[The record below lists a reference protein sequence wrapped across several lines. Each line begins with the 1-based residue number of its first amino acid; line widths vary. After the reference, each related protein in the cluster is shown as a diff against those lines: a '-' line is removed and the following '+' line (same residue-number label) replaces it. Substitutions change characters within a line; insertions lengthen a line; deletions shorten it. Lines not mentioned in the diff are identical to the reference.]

1 MATYPWTNLA
11 SMFFGETRR
20 LGDKPFLWAKSGGA
34 YKSLSWNE
42 TADKVSALARS
53 LKTQGVAPGDRVALV
68 AENRPEWLI
77 ADMAIMSIGA
87 ITVPAYTTNTTDD
100 HAHVLGDSGSV
111 GVIVSTSR
119 LAERLLPAAVQAP
132 DVRFAV
138 TMETTG
144 KEPAENLGL
153 FLWDDFLQVDTGEDI
168 AGLANTWADDE
179 TACIIYTSGTGG
191 TPKGVM
197 LSHRNLFH
205 NIMGARDALLEIGL
219 EEEVFLSFL
228 PLSHSYEHMA
238 GQFFPVCIGA
248 EIYYAEGI
256 ETLGA
261 NMVEARPTIM
271 TAVPRLYETM
281 HQRISQGVRKSGGLK
296 EKMFS
301 GAVRLGRK
309 KYETEGRLGGIERIQ
324 DRVLD
329 KLVRD
334 KVRARFGGRLKVLVS
349 GGAPL
354 NPDIGMFFT
363 ALGLR
368 LLQGYGQTETAPL
381 ISVNRP
387 SGPKM
392 HTVGPPVLDTEVK
405 IAEDGE
411 ILARGD
417 LVMKGYWGN
426 EDATRDVIRDGWV
439 HTGDI
444 GHFDERGHLLI
455 TDRKKDIIVNSG
467 GDNIAPQRI
476 EGLLSMEPE
485 IAQALVYG
493 DKRAHL
499 VAVIVPDDDWKREQ
513 GRDDDM
519 AKTLQPVIERVNA
532 GQSNIEKIRRF
543 IVADAPFSIDNG
555 QLTPTMKVRRHV
567 VNEVYGER
575 LNALYR

>member
-20 LGDKPFLWAKSGGA
+20 LGDKPFLWAKADGT

-42 TADKVSALARS
+42 TADRVSALARS
-53 LKTQGVAPGDRVALV
+53 LMMQGVKPGDRVALV

-87 ITVPAYTTNTTDD
+87 ITVPAYVTNTTDD
-100 HAHVLGDSGSV
+100 HAHVLVDSGSI
-111 GVIVSTSR
+111 GVIVSTAR
-119 LAERLLPAAVQAP
+119 LAERLLPAAEQAP
-132 DVRFAV
+132 DVRFAI
-138 TMETTG
+138 TMEAPG
-144 KEPAENLGL
+144 NEANENLDL
-153 FLWDDFLQVDTGEDI
+153 FLWDDFLQADTGEDI
-168 AGLANTWADDE
+168 AALSETWGDEE

-205 NIMGARDALLEIGL
+205 NIVGARDALLEIGL

-261 NMVEARPTIM
+261 NMIEARPTIM

-281 HQRISQGVRKSGGLK
+281 HQRISLGVRKSGGLK

-301 GAVRLGRK
+301 GAVRLGQK
-309 KYETEGRLGGIERIQ
+309 KYETDGRLGIVERVQ

-417 LVMKGYWGN
+417 LVMKGYWRN

-476 EGLLSMEPE
+476 EGLLSLEHE

-499 VAVIVPDDDWKREQ
+499 VAVIVADDSWRREQ
-513 GRDDDM
+513 GNDADL
-519 AKTLQPVIERVNA
+519 AKALQPAVDRVNA
-532 GQSNIEKIRRF
+532 SQSNIEKIRRF
-543 IVADAPFSIDNG
+543 IVADAPFSIENS